1 MCKCRPARFRRVLI
15 ANVTTKVS
23 GPSRLT
29 GFTPIE
35 GSWAAK
41 WVAAVM

>member
-23 GPSRLT
+23 GPSLT
-29 GFTPIE
+29 DFTPIE